1 MQKLTA
7 SSEVAPLS
15 IPTSMAIAKQ
25 FFLVTCLG
33 LVFLNLLTFAYHH
46 TGSSIFNVLSN
57 AVSLLLIS
65 YSVYLVL
72 VAGEDCIFHKTILV
86 LACVFVGASYL
97 VNFGSFEIADA
108 LKFLSIF
115 SFYIAGRSAPGP
127 LRKAE
132 KWCICALAAVPLIF
146 KLVSETHIYTGRD
159 YPDVFAYFPN
169 TNTAALYF
177 SALFF
182 ALSQWLGNKSLV
194 LQFINAA
201 VMNRVGAALATIVA
215 IGMWSVF
222 PLRRQVFAA
231 FFLLALA
238 SFIAYMFGALDR
250 ILIGLD
256 SMALIWSLDPGTVS
270 RMSYKQL
277 IALTGTT
284 DMSAFFRIIHW
295 TNIWEYYST
304 QGLSEILFGYGAGQ
318 TGAVAYIPM
327 PPHNDYLRVLAEYGL
342 LTFLVFA
349 WFVVSIAIS
358 LKEQAAKILF
368 TVLLIYFL
376 SENLLDNFTSMA
388 LFFSFAG
395 RFTSGQFS
403 GGGVA

>member
-1 MQKLTA
+1 
-7 SSEVAPLS
+7 
-15 IPTSMAIAKQ
+15 MAIAKQ

-33 LVFLNLLTFAYHH
+33 LVLLNFLTFAYHL
-46 TGSSIFNVLSN
+46 TGSNIFNVLSN

-65 YSVYLVL
+65 CSVYLVL
-72 VAGEDCIFHKTILV
+72 VTGEDGNFHRTILV

-97 VNFGSFEIADA
+97 ANFGSFEIADA

-115 SFYIAGRSAPGP
+115 TFYVAGRSAPGR

-132 KWCICALAAVPLIF
+132 KWCIYALAAMPLVF
-146 KLVSETHIYTGRD
+146 KLVGETKIYTGRD

-177 SALFF
+177 SALLF
-182 ALSQWLGNKSLV
+182 ALSQRFGNKILV
-194 LQFINAA
+194 LQFLNAA

-215 IGMWSVF
+215 IGMWSAF
-222 PLRRQVFAA
+222 PLRRQVFVA

-238 SFIAYMFGALDR
+238 SFIAYMLGALDR
-250 ILIGLD
+250 LLIGLD
-256 SMALIWSLDPGTVS
+256 NMAMIWSLDPGTVS

-277 IALTGTT
+277 IELTGTT

-295 TNIWEYYST
+295 TNIWEHYST
-304 QGLSEILFGYGAGQ
+304 QGLSVILFGYGAGQ
-318 TGAVAYIPM
+318 TGAVAYMPL

-342 LTFLVFA
+342 PTFLVFA

-358 LKEQAAKILF
+358 LREQAAKILF

-395 RFTSGQFS
+395 RFTSDRLS
-403 GGGVA
+403 GGDVA